1 MLICMC
7 YNTKLTKNLNCGEF
21 LGLSLVHRAPAF
33 IDKLYKKDTE
43 TKRFGTVS
51 YKSRT
56 LLSLWAQK
64 NKNTFWVSIT
74 HKKNFL
80 QGWKSPN
87 FSLNKR
93 KNRCSIKLHIFTYC
107 WWRRSL
113 HKYSECLDI
122 FGCIRLHILKNRSIN
137 LAE

>member
-56 LLSLWAQK
+56 LLSL
-64 NKNTFWVSIT
+64 
-74 HKKNFL
+74 
-80 QGWKSPN
+80 
-87 FSLNKR
+87 
-93 KNRCSIKLHIFTYC
+93 
-107 WWRRSL
+107 
-113 HKYSECLDI
+113 
-122 FGCIRLHILKNRSIN
+122 
-137 LAE
+137 